1 MLLKLTFYRNNKTTL
16 VNSLAIKSIYSVYN
30 KVTDDYTTKIEFLDG
45 TFINVEE
52 SLEEIYHLQSES
64 IPEKKTNLRF
74 THIDDYVEEI
84 PIRR

>member
-84 PIRR
+84 PVIR

>member
-30 KVTDDYTTKIEFLDG
+30 KVTDDYITKIEFLDG

-52 SLEEIYHLQSES
+52 SLEEIYRLQSES

-74 THIDDYVEEI
+74 THIDEYVKEI
-84 PIRR
+84 PITR

>member
-1 MLLKLTFYRNNKTTL
+1 MLLKLTFYRNNRTTL

>member
-1 MLLKLTFYRNNKTTL
+1 
-16 VNSLAIKSIYSVYN
+16 LAIKSIYSVYN
-30 KVTDDYTTKIEFLDG
+30 KVTDDYITKIEFLDG

-84 PIRR
+84 PVIR

>member
-52 SLEEIYHLQSES
+52 SLDEIYFLFQSQDETS
-64 IPEKKTNLRF
+64 PKSDTF
-74 THIDDYVEEI
+74 A
-84 PIRR
+84 

>member
-1 MLLKLTFYRNNKTTL
+1 LLLKLTFYRNNKTTL